1 MYITIGHKF
10 EFKGKADCIIINIR
24 GIQNYIEF
32 FLISGWRDQ
41 VLLGMPF
48 ISKTRLTLSHLT
60 EDGHPLLAV
69 FSGEG
74 GRRAL
79 APVSSYLLDAKEIEG
94 KTVPP
99 VMVPEPP
106 PTLEN

>member
-1 MYITIGHKF
+1 M
-10 EFKGKADCIIINIR
+10 
-24 GIQNYIEF
+24 
-32 FLISGWRDQ
+32 
-41 VLLGMPF
+41 LLRMPF

-60 EDGHPLLAV
+60 EDGYPLLAV

-79 APVSSYLLDAKEIEG
+79 ALVSSYLLDAKEIEG
-94 KTVPP
+94 KTIPP
-99 VMVPEPP
+99 LMVLKPP